1 MKMKGIEL
9 PVNSV
14 IVIALAIMVL
24 LMIAAFLMGGLGPM
38 GSTDVE
44 SAWSSGC
51 KVLTSTYNCD
61 STKVKTIDS
70 GVDVTGDGVSDTL
83 FQVCQKKYG
92 ETSTGEDITENFC
105 RNKCCTTIISTE
117 LDCVQDIDCNSAVGG
132 LGWTCDTGTSKCV
145 K

>member
-38 GSTDVE
+38 SSTDVE
-44 SAWSSGC
+44 TAWSNGC
-51 KVLTSTYNCD
+51 KVLTSTHQCD
-61 STKVKTIDS
+61 SSKVSTIDS
-70 GVDVTGDGVSDTL
+70 GVDVTKDGLSDTL

-92 ETSTGEDITENFC
+92 ETSEGAGITENFC
-105 RNKCCTTIISTE
+105 RNKCCSTIVSTE
-117 LDCVQDIDCNSAVGG
+117 LDCAVDIDCTSAVGG
-132 LGWTCDTGTSKCV
+132 LGWTCDTGTSKCI